1 MSEQSDGRRTIE
13 QVTPSAAERIAMLG
27 SAIKRERRLR
37 GISQQRLAESI
48 GTDQAVI
55 ARLEAGKHNTG
66 IASYI
71 KVADALGLSLAD
83 LIEF

>member
-13 QVTPSAAERIAMLG
+13 QVMPSAEERIVMLG

>member
-13 QVTPSAAERIAMLG
+13 QVTPSAEERIAMLG